1 MADVERR
8 FHAFPSTLTAAF
20 PPSDTRFLSALTLGV
35 AYHGKHLTP
44 ASDLQRSFIQWCLLT
59 WGGGGGVMWWW
70 CGGGDDGD
78 DGDGGDVVMWWI
90 CGGDGG
96 G

>member
-1 MADVERR
+1 MFLVWKHAFTRKKSSLRSEKCQIAEMADVERR

-59 WGGGGGVMWWW
+59 WGGGGGVMW
-70 CGGGDDGD
+70 
-78 DGDGGDVVMWWI
+78 
-90 CGGDGG
+90 
-96 G
+96 